1 MTNRAT
7 LLRRTGL
14 LLASAAL
21 LACGGGR
28 QYHDGEMDFGAVRT
42 VAVLPF
48 ANYSRESVA
57 GDRVRDVLTNMLL
70 ATNAVYVVPPGET
83 TRGVGRVNVAVPQTP
98 SIEEIVKLGAFL
110 KADAVLT
117 GIVKEYGEIRSG
129 NAVSNVISVSLQM
142 YETQTGKLVWSASS
156 TKGGVGV
163 AARMFGGGGSPLN
176 DVTEEAIDDLLGKLF
191 K

>member
-7 LLRRTGL
+7 LHRRTGL
-14 LLASAAL
+14 LLASVAL
-21 LACGGGR
+21 LACGGR
-28 QYHDGEMDFGAVRT
+28 QYHDAEMDFGAVRT
-42 VAVLPF
+42 VAVLPLS
-48 ANYSRESVA
+48 NYSRESVA

-83 TRGVGRVNVAVPQTP
+83 TRGIGRVNVAVPQTP
-98 SIEEIVKLGAFL
+98 SIEEITKLGAFL
-110 KADAVLT
+110 KADAVMT

-129 NAVSNVISVSLQM
+129 NAVSNVISVSLQL

-163 AARMFGGGGSPLN
+163 GARMFGGGGAPLN
-176 DVTEEAIDDLLGKLF
+176 DITEDAIDDLLGKLF
-191 K
+191 N